1 MTPTEITLQVV
12 HNLGN
17 YESVRLECRYTL
29 ATGDELIKSFV
40 RARAEL
46 DKAFATAYGKNP
58 VHDETESQPQPRT
71 ELTVN
76 SKEFD
81 RVCRA
86 LAEKK
91 TNLTELEKYFK
102 ISKDAIDYFRKYN
115 LI

>member
-1 MTPTEITLQVV
+1 MKATEITMQIV

-58 VHDETESQPQPRT
+58 VHESEQDTHTRQ
-71 ELTVN
+71 ELTTT

-102 ISKDAIDYFRKYN
+102 ISADAMDYFIKYK
-115 LI
+115 LV